1 MSPNTSNAPDDISID
16 SDVEFAYMDFTGV
29 DFGPSDDNVKST
41 REMHDALDEI
51 SRTREDMVIS
61 NTSRSIQNHYAKLP
75 NGQQPNTNNQHEFD
89 AKLFAVQERRVQN
102 LTKWYELGIRPSMS
116 SSSLL
121 NQEAHAQDFDILQA
135 KQDDLS
141 TLLLRSLEAQD
152 ELNTN
157 LPPHPRGKYETQ
169 LKVAPS
175 TIEEA
180 GNGLFALT
188 AIPKGDTVCHY
199 TGYRHDYQS
208 QKRLRDRS
216 YVLKLQNGWPKHDRR
231 NDGFVDALPTREVLA
246 RYINDPRNEDKCNVK
261 FEYIQQP
268 GVWHCPVVA
277 LRDIEVGEELFIS
290 YGPRYWEESRMIG
303 G

>member
-1 MSPNTSNAPDDISID
+1 MSPNTSNAHDDISID
-16 SDVEFAYMDFTGV
+16 SDVEFAYMDFSGV
-29 DFGPSDDNVKST
+29 DFDPSDDVKST
-41 REMHDALDEI
+41 QEMHDALDEI
-51 SRTREDMVIS
+51 RKTREEMVNCIS
-61 NTSRSIQNHYAKLP
+61 ESVENYYARFP
-75 NGQQPNTNNQHEFD
+75 NGQQRNTSQLDFD

-102 LTKWYELGIRPSMS
+102 LTKWYELGVRPSMS

-121 NQEAHAQDFDILQA
+121 NQEAHAQDSDILQA
-135 KQDDLS
+135 EQDDLS
-141 TLLLRSLEAQD
+141 TLQLRSLEAQD

-157 LPPHPRGKYETQ
+157 LPPHPTGKYETQ

-175 TIEEA
+175 TIEGA
-180 GNGLFALT
+180 SNGLFALT

-216 YVLKLQNGWPKHDRR
+216 YVLKLQNGWPKYDRR

>member
-1 MSPNTSNAPDDISID
+1 MSPNTSNAHDDISID
-16 SDVEFAYMDFTGV
+16 SDVEFAYMDFSGV
-29 DFGPSDDNVKST
+29 DFGPSDDVKST
-41 REMHDALDEI
+41 QEMHDALNEI
-51 SRTREDMVIS
+51 RKTREEMV
-61 NTSRSIQNHYAKLP
+61 NCTSESVENYYARFP
-75 NGQQPNTNNQHEFD
+75 NGQQPSTNQLDFD

-102 LTKWYELGIRPSMS
+102 LTKWYELGVRPSMS

-121 NQEAHAQDFDILQA
+121 NQEAHAQDSDILQA
-135 KQDDLS
+135 EQDDLS
-141 TLLLRSLEAQD
+141 KLQLRSLEAQD

-157 LPPHPRGKYETQ
+157 LPPHPTGKYETQ

-175 TIEEA
+175 TIEGA

-216 YVLKLQNGWPKHDRR
+216 YVLKLQNGWPKYDRR

>member
-1 MSPNTSNAPDDISID
+1 MSPNTSNAHDDISID
-16 SDVEFAYMDFTGV
+16 SDVEFAYMDFSGV
-29 DFGPSDDNVKST
+29 DFGPSDDVKST
-41 REMHDALDEI
+41 QEMHDALNEI
-51 SRTREDMVIS
+51 RKTREEMV
-61 NTSRSIQNHYAKLP
+61 NCTSESVENYYARFP
-75 NGQQPNTNNQHEFD
+75 NGQQPNTNQLDFD
-89 AKLFAVQERRVQN
+89 EKLFAVQERRVQN
-102 LTKWYELGIRPSMS
+102 LTKWYELGVRPSMS

-121 NQEAHAQDFDILQA
+121 NQEAHAQDSDILQA
-135 KQDDLS
+135 EQDDLS
-141 TLLLRSLEAQD
+141 TLQLRSLEAQD

-157 LPPHPRGKYETQ
+157 LPPHPTGKYETQ
-169 LKVAPS
+169 LEVAPS
-175 TIEEA
+175 TIEGA

-216 YVLKLQNGWPKHDRR
+216 YVLKLQNGWPKYDRR
-231 NDGFVDALPTREVLA
+231 NDGFVDAHPTREVLA